1 MHAFIQ
7 SQRDDQSFGDMRW
20 GKWSMD
26 SYTSRPVARWAK
38 NRLNSAAAPHIEF
51 KESLEEILSFMV
63 FAQIQTCISFHEV
76 GHACACG
83 RSRVHVSTHRAVSV
97 APLAESYLVFSATE
111 CCMCH
116 GEVRSRLSLCHC
128 LDLHRPR
135 LRLRLQRLC
144 VFLGLHIRPK
154 LLIHKVQLTC
164 CTC

>member
-97 APLAESYLVFSATE
+97 APLAESYLVLAVESAACAMKISCFEITDVLCILE
-111 CCMCH
+111 LSTICKHMQPS
-116 GEVRSRLSLCHC
+116 EVCKE
-128 LDLHRPR
+128 
-135 LRLRLQRLC
+135 
-144 VFLGLHIRPK
+144 FLG
-154 LLIHKVQLTC
+154 Q
-164 CTC
+164 